1 MGDMPGDDEPTKG
14 ETIPMPQAI
23 FIHDGKYI
31 DYTPGSAVA
40 SGDVVVQGDL
50 VGVALRP
57 LATGEPGALAVD
69 GVFDF
74 NKNTGVA
81 FTVGTVLYW
90 DDTNNVVTA
99 TATGNKQI
107 GKVVRAAAT
116 NDTTVRMRLS
126 Q

>member
-1 MGDMPGDDEPTKG
+1 
-14 ETIPMPQAI
+14 MPQATYV
-23 FIHDGKYI
+23 HEGELI

-40 SGDVVVQGDL
+40 AGEVVVQGEL
-50 VGVALRP
+50 VGVVARP
-57 LATGEPGALAVD
+57 LAAGEAGAILVW

-74 NKNTGVA
+74 AKNTGVA
-81 FTVGTVLYW
+81 YTVGTILYW

-107 GKVVRAAAT
+107 GKTIRAAASA
-116 NDTTVRMRLS
+116 DTTVRVRLS